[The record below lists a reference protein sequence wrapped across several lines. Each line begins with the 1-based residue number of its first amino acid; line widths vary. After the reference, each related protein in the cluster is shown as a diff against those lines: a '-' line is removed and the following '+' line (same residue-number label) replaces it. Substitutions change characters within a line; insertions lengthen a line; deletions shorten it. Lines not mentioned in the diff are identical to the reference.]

1 MGRLNIKKKNRKKM
15 AAAVLCGVFLCSMLS
30 GCGQSPRSDKTTVTL
45 LYSNDFKNLEQLVES
60 TYPDID
66 LQCERTPY
74 PSEQLRQLEKG
85 VGPDL
90 LLTSQPTSSSI
101 LDYALD
107 LSDTKASVAYDGT
120 VMELL
125 KQNGKTYLLP
135 LPGQYKGYIVNETLF
150 QEAGLALPTTN
161 QELVSAMVALREKGI
176 GVGGDGV
183 NFSIESD
190 YNTDL
195 GMFFVGDMVPDFL
208 GTVSGVQWMA
218 GFREK
223 KTTFSGQWE
232 GAFDLASQLTA
243 AGVMDGAALGKSR
256 NSIRNL
262 ERMADGTLAVVFGGS
277 DLYTR
282 MVNENRE
289 NAEAGTS
296 PEYRYRMLPLLSD
309 AGNSPWL
316 ILAPSAYIG
325 INTHSDIKT
334 QEACRQVLE
343 LISTK
348 EGQEALTRDIQMGYS
363 YLKDYQPEHSDV
375 ITGLEEYVDSSYVY
389 NVQFPDKIVEY
400 LGEMSRQVF
409 VGKLTPEDALKA
421 VDKYYYEGSDQV
433 DYDLSVVGTIKN
445 DLLLQDYNTR
455 RKEAEIGNLLADSVA
470 EVSGASIAVVNGGGI
485 RGSLYAGEVYGSDL
499 AAVCPFDNQVVVL
512 EMNGQV
518 LWDMLENSLS
528 ACTDAFPGG
537 RFLQVSGIRY
547 TFDSSKEPGAR
558 LKSVTLADGTTL
570 DRQQKYQVAVND
582 YMAGKQG
589 YAENNGDGYTMLN
602 VYSGDIPKGSVRL
615 VKETDLTYRDALAQ
629 YFENHR
635 NAPVSAELEGRI
647 TDTGKSE

>member
-1 MGRLNIKKKNRKKM
+1 M
-15 AAAVLCGVFLCSMLS
+15 
-30 GCGQSPRSDKTTVTL
+30 
-45 LYSNDFKNLEQLVES
+45 
-60 TYPDID
+60 
-66 LQCERTPY
+66 
-74 PSEQLRQLEKG
+74 
-85 VGPDL
+85 
-90 LLTSQPTSSSI
+90 
-101 LDYALD
+101 
-107 LSDTKASVAYDGT
+107 
-120 VMELL
+120 
-125 KQNGKTYLLP
+125 
-135 LPGQYKGYIVNETLF
+135 
-150 QEAGLALPTTN
+150 
-161 QELVSAMVALREKGI
+161 
-176 GVGGDGV
+176 
-183 NFSIESD
+183 
-190 YNTDL
+190 
-195 GMFFVGDMVPDFL
+195 
-208 GTVSGVQWMA
+208 
-218 GFREK
+218 
-223 KTTFSGQWE
+223 
-232 GAFDLASQLTA
+232 
-243 AGVMDGAALGKSR
+243 
-256 NSIRNL
+256 
-262 ERMADGTLAVVFGGS
+262 
-277 DLYTR
+277 
-282 MVNENRE
+282 
-289 NAEAGTS
+289 
-296 PEYRYRMLPLLSD
+296 
-309 AGNSPWL
+309 
-316 ILAPSAYIG
+316 
-325 INTHSDIKT
+325 
-334 QEACRQVLE
+334 LE

-348 EGQEALTRDIQMGYS
+348 EGQEVLTRDIQMGYS

-518 LWDMLENSLS
+518 LWDILENSLS
-528 ACTDAFPGG
+528 ACTDTFPGG

-558 LKSVTLADGTTL
+558 LK
-570 DRQQKYQVAVND
+570 ND